1 MSNNGRAWHPDHE
14 IELVAG
20 TPAGGG
26 QDRPA
31 RALIRILQSRKLID
45 VPIKLS
51 NIPGK
56 GGGNGWD
63 YLRQHAGDPHVL
75 AINSPTLITNRQ
87 LGVADFDHAALT
99 PLANL
104 YTEYIAFVVRA
115 DSPIHTC
122 ADFMARLARGTAR
135 CRIALATA
143 IGNIN
148 HMALAQVTAHAGG
161 DVRALK
167 LNVFDS
173 ALYAVADVIEKRAE
187 VAAITAVSAATAI
200 AAGQV
205 RALAVSA
212 PQRLPRLYADV
223 PTWSELGV
231 NCVIGTWRGVIGTA
245 GLTPAQIAFWEHAL
259 AAAASS
265 AEWKAELALQYWAN
279 TYMDSTRTQ
288 EFLDRERGVM
298 AAMLAKLGLAHPPG

>member
-115 DSPIHTC
+115 DSPIQTC
-122 ADFMARLARGTAR
+122 ADFMARLARDTAR

-231 NCVIGTWRGVIGTA
+231 NCVIGTWRGVIGAA
-245 GLTPAQIAFWEHAL
+245 GLTPAQTAFWEHAL

-265 AEWKAELALQYWAN
+265 AEWNDELARQYWAN
-279 TYMDSTRTQ
+279 TYMDSTRTR
-288 EFLDRERGVM
+288 EFLDRERGVI